1 MSKDGAMCLP
11 RLPGQ
16 CGLSGFSVICGSERT
31 STVSAH
37 ECAGISPRNVS
48 SIMTGVERKRRV

>member
-1 MSKDGAMCLP
+1 MCLP

-48 SIMTGVERKRRV
+48 SIMTGVERKRGV